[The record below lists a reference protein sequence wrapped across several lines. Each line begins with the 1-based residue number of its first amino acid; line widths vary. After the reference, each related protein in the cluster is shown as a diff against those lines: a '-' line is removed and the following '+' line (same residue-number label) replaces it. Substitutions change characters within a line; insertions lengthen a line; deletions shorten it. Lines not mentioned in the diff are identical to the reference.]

1 MQKTGVKQS
10 AMTVPYLK
18 EFESQALAVLK
29 EKSAD
34 KQKLK
39 ELLKRYATRY
49 AKEYFAGT

>member
-1 MQKTGVKQS
+1 MQKTGVNQS

-39 ELLKRYATRY
+39 EFPAEFLQLTY
-49 AKEYFAGT
+49 